1 MTYEYKANEFDEML
15 SVRDAIRF
23 ERQLLGDLD
32 DIDIRYNTGYI
43 DIDLDDIDIRYNT
56 GYIDGVVATMA
67 GEDPF
72 LEDAGD
78 VRLMR
83 EIVQDRRLNTNGY
96 SDRKHAYL
104 SYIREVAAIRGAVNA

>member
-1 MTYEYKANEFDEML
+1 MNYEYKANEFDEML

-32 DIDIRYNTGYI
+32 DIDIRYNAGYI
-43 DIDLDDIDIRYNT
+43 DA
-56 GYIDGVVATMA
+56 VVATMA
-67 GEDPF
+67 VQDPF

-78 VRLMR
+78 VVLMR
-83 EIVQDRRLNTNGY
+83 AIVRDGRLNANGY

-104 SYIREVAAIRGAVNA
+104 SYIREVAAILESKDAKV

>member
-1 MTYEYKANEFDEML
+1 MTYTYQANEFDEML
-15 SVRDAIRF
+15 CVRDAIRF

-32 DIDIRYNTGYI
+32 DIDIRYNA
-43 DIDLDDIDIRYNT
+43 
-56 GYIDGVVATMA
+56 GYIDGVVAAMA

-83 EIVQDRRLNTNGY
+83 AIVLNNRLNIGNV

-104 SYIREVAAIRGAVNA
+104 SYIREVAAILEARDAKV

>member
-1 MTYEYKANEFDEML
+1 MTYTYQASEFDEML

-32 DIDIRYNTGYI
+32 DIDIRYNA
-43 DIDLDDIDIRYNT
+43 
-56 GYIDGVVATMA
+56 GYIDGVVAAMA

-78 VRLMR
+78 LRLMR
-83 EIVQDRRLNTNGY
+83 EIVRDLRLNTNGY

-104 SYIREVAAIRGAVNA
+104 SYIREVAAIQEATDAKV

>member
-1 MTYEYKANEFDEML
+1 MTYTYQASESDEIL

-43 DIDLDDIDIRYNT
+43 D
-56 GYIDGVVATMA
+56 GVVATMA
-67 GEDPF
+67 AEDPF

-83 EIVQDRRLNTNGY
+83 EIVRDGRLNTNGD

-104 SYIREVAAIRGAVNA
+104 SYIREVAAIQEATDAKV

>member
-32 DIDIRYNTGYI
+32 DIDIRYNA
-43 DIDLDDIDIRYNT
+43 

-78 VRLMR
+78 LPLMR
-83 EIVQDRRLNTNGY
+83 AIVRDGRLNTNGY

-104 SYIREVAAIRGAVNA
+104 SYIREVAAIQEATNAKV

>member
-1 MTYEYKANEFDEML
+1 MTYTYQASESDEIL

-43 DIDLDDIDIRYNT
+43 D
-56 GYIDGVVATMA
+56 GVVATMA
-67 GEDPF
+67 AEDPF

-83 EIVQDRRLNTNGY
+83 EIVRDGRLNTNGY

-104 SYIREVAAIRGAVNA
+104 SYIREVAAIQETTNAKV

>member
-1 MTYEYKANEFDEML
+1 MTYEYKASEFDEML

-43 DIDLDDIDIRYNT
+43 D
-56 GYIDGVVATMA
+56 GVVATMA

-78 VRLMR
+78 VALMR
-83 EIVQDRRLNTNGY
+83 AIVKDRRLNTNGY

-104 SYIREVAAIRGAVNA
+104 SYIREVAAIQEASDAKV

>member
-1 MTYEYKANEFDEML
+1 VTYTYQANEFDEIL

-32 DIDIRYNTGYI
+32 DIDIRYNA
-43 DIDLDDIDIRYNT
+43 

-67 GEDPF
+67 AEDPF

-78 VRLMR
+78 VALMK
-83 EIVQDRRLNTNGY
+83 EIVRDGRLNINGY

-104 SYIREVAAIRGAVNA
+104 SYIREVAAIQEATDAKV

>member
-1 MTYEYKANEFDEML
+1 VTYTYQANEFDEIL

-43 DIDLDDIDIRYNT
+43 D
-56 GYIDGVVATMA
+56 GVVATMA
-67 GEDPF
+67 AEDPF

-78 VRLMR
+78 VRLMK
-83 EIVQDRRLNTNGY
+83 EIVRDGRLNTNGY

-104 SYIREVAAIRGAVNA
+104 SYIREVAAIQEALDAKV

>member
-1 MTYEYKANEFDEML
+1 MTYTYQANELDEML

-43 DIDLDDIDIRYNT
+43 D
-56 GYIDGVVATMA
+56 GVVATMA

-78 VRLMR
+78 LRLMR
-83 EIVQDRRLNTNGY
+83 EIVRDLRLNTNGY

-104 SYIREVAAIRGAVNA
+104 SYIREVAAIQEATNAKV

>member
-1 MTYEYKANEFDEML
+1 MTYEYKANELDEML
-15 SVRDAIRF
+15 CVRDAIRF
-23 ERQLLGDLD
+23 ERQMLGDLD
-32 DIDIRYNTGYI
+32 E
-43 DIDLDDIDIRYNT
+43 IDIRYNT

-67 GEDPF
+67 SEDPF

-83 EIVQDRRLNTNGY
+83 EIVRDVRLSVNGY

-104 SYIREVAAIRGAVNA
+104 SYVREVAAIQEARDAQV

>member
-1 MTYEYKANEFDEML
+1 MTYTYQASEFDEMT
-15 SVRDAIRF
+15 SVRDAIKF
-23 ERQLLGDLD
+23 EQQLLGDLD

-43 DIDLDDIDIRYNT
+43 D
-56 GYIDGVVATMA
+56 GVAATMA
-67 GEDPF
+67 GQDPF

-83 EIVQDRRLNTNGY
+83 EIVQNGRLNTNGY

-104 SYIREVAAIRGAVNA
+104 SYIREVAAIKGAVNA

>member
-43 DIDLDDIDIRYNT
+43 D
-56 GYIDGVVATMA
+56 GVVATRA

-83 EIVQDRRLNTNGY
+83 AIVKDRLLNTNGY

-104 SYIREVAAIRGAVNA
+104 SYIREVAAIQEASDAKV

>member
-1 MTYEYKANEFDEML
+1 MNYTYQASEFDEML

-43 DIDLDDIDIRYNT
+43 D
-56 GYIDGVVATMA
+56 GVVATMA
-67 GEDPF
+67 AEDPF

-78 VRLMR
+78 VRLMK
-83 EIVQDRRLNTNGY
+83 EIVRDGRLNINGY

-104 SYIREVAAIRGAVNA
+104 SYVREVAAIQEATDAKV

>member
-1 MTYEYKANEFDEML
+1 MTYTYQASEFDEMT

-32 DIDIRYNTGYI
+32 DIDIRYNS
-43 DIDLDDIDIRYNT
+43 
-56 GYIDGVVATMA
+56 GYIDGVAATMA
-67 GEDPF
+67 VQDPF

-83 EIVQDRRLNTNGY
+83 AIVLNNRLNIGDV

-104 SYIREVAAIRGAVNA
+104 SYIREVAAILEARDAKV

>member
-1 MTYEYKANEFDEML
+1 MTYTYQATEFDEML
-15 SVRDAIRF
+15 SVNDAIRF

-32 DIDIRYNTGYI
+32 DIDIRYNS
-43 DIDLDDIDIRYNT
+43 

-78 VRLMR
+78 IRLMR
-83 EIVQDRRLNTNGY
+83 EIVRDQRLNINGS

-104 SYIREVAAIRGAVNA
+104 SYIRVVAAILEARDAKV

>member
-1 MTYEYKANEFDEML
+1 MTYTYQASEFDEML

-43 DIDLDDIDIRYNT
+43 D
-56 GYIDGVVATMA
+56 GVVATMA
-67 GEDPF
+67 AEDPF

-78 VRLMR
+78 VRLMK
-83 EIVQDRRLNTNGY
+83 EIVRDRRLNTNGY

-104 SYIREVAAIRGAVNA
+104 SYIREVAAIQEATNAKV

>member
-1 MTYEYKANEFDEML
+1 MTYEYKANELDEML
-15 SVRDAIRF
+15 AVRDAIRF
-23 ERQLLGDLD
+23 ERQLLGENYD
-32 DIDIRYNTGYI
+32 DIDS
-43 DIDLDDIDIRYNT
+43 RYNT

-67 GEDPF
+67 SEDPF

-83 EIVQDRRLNTNGY
+83 EIVKDRRFNFNGY

-104 SYIREVAAIRGAVNA
+104 SYIRTVAAILEAHDAQV

>member
-1 MTYEYKANEFDEML
+1 MTYTSQASEFDEML

-43 DIDLDDIDIRYNT
+43 D
-56 GYIDGVVATMA
+56 GVVATMA
-67 GEDPF
+67 AEDPF

-78 VRLMR
+78 VALMK
-83 EIVQDRRLNTNGY
+83 EIVKDQRLNVNGY

-104 SYIREVAAIRGAVNA
+104 SYIRIVAAIQEAVDAKV

>member
-1 MTYEYKANEFDEML
+1 VTYEYKASEFDEML

-43 DIDLDDIDIRYNT
+43 D
-56 GYIDGVVATMA
+56 GVVATMA
-67 GEDPF
+67 AEDPF

-78 VRLMR
+78 LALMK
-83 EIVQDRRLNTNGY
+83 EIVRDGRLNTNGY

-104 SYIREVAAIRGAVNA
+104 SYIREVAAIQEATDAKV

>member
-1 MTYEYKANEFDEML
+1 MNYTYQASEFDEML

-43 DIDLDDIDIRYNT
+43 D
-56 GYIDGVVATMA
+56 GVVATMA
-67 GEDPF
+67 AEDPF

-78 VRLMR
+78 VALMK
-83 EIVQDRRLNTNGY
+83 EIVRDGRLNTNGY

-104 SYIREVAAIRGAVNA
+104 SYIREVAAIQEATDAKV